1 MWATSAEVKLSRS
14 SPGVEVSVVLEG
26 LIEADVK
33 VIGEIRQRQI
43 PVLFTQHLNSM
54 LVCLFVQNWGYILG
68 LYIYIY
74 SKTLSIYT

>member
-26 LIEADVK
+26 LIEADMK

-54 LVCLFVQNWGYILG
+54 LVCLFVCSKLG
-68 LYIYIY
+68 LYIGVIYIY
-74 SKTLSIYT
+74 I

>member
-26 LIEADVK
+26 LIEADMK

-43 PVLFTQHLNSM
+43 PVLFT
-54 LVCLFVQNWGYILG
+54 
-68 LYIYIY
+68 
-74 SKTLSIYT
+74 

>member
-26 LIEADVK
+26 LIEADMK

-54 LVCLFVQNWGYILG
+54 FVCLFVQNWGYILG
-68 LYIYIY
+68 LYIY
-74 SKTLSIYT
+74 SKTLSILLSR